1 MAQIKVIAIKFIK
14 IAHIYL
20 RGSRESGRDI
30 KANHISNMV
39 HLKPAEFYC
48 VETQK

>member
-1 MAQIKVIAIKFIK
+1 MFAIKFIK
-14 IAHIYL
+14 ISHIYL

-30 KANHISNMV
+30 KANHISSMLYN
-39 HLKPAEFYC
+39 KPVEIWS